1 MTLPHIAVQFLNG
14 DQEIIAPPELKGAV
28 LRDVKKEMQA
38 RRGYH
43 PETPQQYCMEGAEKK

>member
-1 MTLPHIAVQFLNG
+1 MALPHIAVQLLNG
-14 DQEIIAPPELKGAV
+14 DQETIAPRELKGTV

-43 PETPQQYCMEGAEKK
+43 PETQQYFMEGLRK